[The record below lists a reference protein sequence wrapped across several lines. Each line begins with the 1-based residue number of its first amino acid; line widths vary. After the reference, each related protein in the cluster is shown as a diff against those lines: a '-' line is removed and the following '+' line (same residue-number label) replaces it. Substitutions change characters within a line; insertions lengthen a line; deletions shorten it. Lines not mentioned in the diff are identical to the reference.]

1 MRDTKE
7 IVLEVL
13 GEWSESQINI
23 SSEQARVILA
33 DAITKEMDKHIKDII
48 ESIIMA
54 ESHSTSN

>member
-54 ESHSTSN
+54 ESHSTRN

>member
-23 SSEQARVILA
+23 SSESARVILA
-33 DAITKEMDKHIKDII
+33 DAITEEMNKHIRDII

-54 ESHSTSN
+54 ESHSTNN